1 MSLRSG
7 NNKKKGQ
14 KYQNTFTFKHNK
26 GSLLTRKIASTPLDL
41 LCKRCI
47 EILQWKI
54 DYRKYKPLS
63 TVGRCNLC
71 KEKKIYK
78 AYRTICDECA
88 INHLP
93 KKLCSK
99 CGEEVDEY
107 EKPTN
112 SRNNPESG
120 IKKIIPV
127 MEIVKGLKKKYQ
139 KTVYR
144 KINKGVKIEYDE
156 EKGIIDR
163 ETKEIILPLRNILGK
178 DFEESEDDDD
188 EEEEEKEEKKEEILN
203 SNKNDNETKNKD
215 INKNE
220 ENKQEENIKLN
231 NENNNNNII
240 IEKQI
245 ELKQN
250 EEDLKNNSINEN
262 K

>member
-14 KYQNTFTFKHNK
+14 KHQNTFSFKHNK
-26 GSLLTRKIASTPLDL
+26 GSLLTRKITSSPLDL

-88 INHLP
+88 INHIP
-93 KKLCSK
+93 KKLCTK

-107 EKPTN
+107 EKPIN

-120 IKKIIPV
+120 VKKSVPV
-127 MEIVKGLKKKYQ
+127 IEIVKGLKKKYQ

-156 EKGIIDR
+156 ENGIIDK
-163 ETKEIILPLRNILGK
+163 ETKEVILPLRNIVGK
-178 DFEESEDDDD
+178 DYEESEDDDD
-188 EEEEEKEEKKEEILN
+188 DDENEDFDDKKKDENDNNNIEKNIKENNENIK
-203 SNKNDNETKNKD
+203 SNKNNNDNDDK
-215 INKNE
+215 INN
-220 ENKQEENIKLN
+220 N
-231 NENNNNNII
+231 NENNNNII
-240 IEKQI
+240 NEQQI
-245 ELKQN
+245 N
-250 EEDLKNNSINEN
+250 EINEINNEN

>member
-14 KYQNTFTFKHNK
+14 KHQNTFTFKHNK
-26 GSLLTRKIASTPLDL
+26 GSLLTRKITSSPLDL

-93 KKLCSK
+93 KKLCTK

-107 EKPTN
+107 EKPIN

-120 IKKIIPV
+120 VKKNVPV
-127 MEIVKGLKKKYQ
+127 IEVVKGLKKKYQ

-144 KINKGVKIEYDE
+144 KINKGVKIDYDE

-163 ETKEIILPLRNILGK
+163 ETKEVILPLRNIVGK
-178 DFEESEDDDD
+178 DYEDSEDDN
-188 EEEEEKEEKKEEILN
+188 EEEEEKEEN
-203 SNKNDNETKNKD
+203 NDN
-215 INKNE
+215 INEDDN
-220 ENKQEENIKLN
+220 ENKNIKLN
-231 NENNNNNII
+231 NNDNNNNNNNLNNII
-240 IEKQI
+240 NNEQQI
-245 ELKQN
+245 NKIN
-250 EEDLKNNSINEN
+250 EINSIDTE
-262 K
+262 KK